1 MSSAPP
7 AETPPAA
14 EPPWA
19 QEMAENY
26 RAGTI
31 SQFVLYGAVKDVV
44 AVPATDA
51 AAPVGNTAPPWQF
64 TSLEE
69 YLAGH
74 VFAQRDVVLFYDRGT
89 GIRARKGAEEF
100 QRFLAAF
107 DAVNDT
113 TYSKAAGALP
123 RDPAAA
129 LRLLDRFIAGGLH
142 RPKPLKMAIVMDY
155 AHLILPQAEVVQL
168 VGELG
173 ESLITVQ
180 DWAADPTIL
189 GADVTTVLLTE
200 NLHDLNDAVVRSPY
214 SAKIQVALPTEAELR
229 AYVGALLAGDPS
241 LGPVC
246 QVSVDVIASRC
257 VGLSRV
263 NVRNLLRFA
272 AANNRP
278 ITMEFLTNIKKE
290 LIEKECYGLLE
301 FVESPWQ
308 LDMVAGHD
316 AAKAWLVDDSELL
329 KRGELESIPM
339 GYLLTGRIGTG
350 KTFLVTCWAGQIGI
364 PCVQF
369 KNFRD
374 KWMGSSEGNLEKIFS
389 VLDALG
395 QVVVFVDEAD
405 QAMGSRSGGEGD
417 SGLSGRIYSMMAQK
431 MSDTRL
437 RGKII
442 WVLATSR
449 PDLLEVDLK
458 RPGRLDV
465 HIPLFPPQDDASRHE
480 LLRVMAKK
488 VGMEIAPEDVPPL
501 PAGMEIGGN
510 EMEAILVRAN
520 RRWQLQ
526 EPPGATPLPQ
536 IIGEVLA
543 EYRPS
548 AHVRRYEYMDLV
560 AVKECTDDR
569 FLPPRYRTMSPEDLE
584 ARLQALSG
592 YM

>member
-1 MSSAPP
+1 MNSAPP
-7 AETPPAA
+7 AEAPLG

-19 QEMAENY
+19 REMAETY

-31 SQFVLYGAVKDVV
+31 SQFVLHGAVKDVV
-44 AVPATDA
+44 AVPGEDQT
-51 AAPVGNTAPPWQF
+51 QF

-69 YLAGH
+69 YLAAH

-89 GIRARKGAEEF
+89 GVRARKGAEEL

-107 DAVNDT
+107 DAVNGT
-113 TYSKAAGALP
+113 SYSRTPGALP
-123 RDPAAA
+123 RDPATA
-129 LRLLDRFIAGGLH
+129 LRLLDRFIYGGLH

-155 AHLILPQAEVVQL
+155 AHLILPKAEVVQL

-173 ESLITVQ
+173 ECLITVQ
-180 DWAADPTIL
+180 DWAADPTIM
-189 GADVTTVLLTE
+189 GADVTTILLTE
-200 NLHDLNDAVVRSPY
+200 NLFDLNDAVVRSPY
-214 SAKIQVALPTEAELR
+214 SAKIRVTLPSEQELR
-229 AYVGALLAGDPS
+229 AYVAALLAGDPH
-241 LGPVC
+241 LAAICEVPVE
-246 QVSVDVIASRC
+246 VIAARC

-272 AANNRP
+272 AANSRP

-301 FVESPWQ
+301 FVESPWK

-316 AAKAWLVDDSELL
+316 DAKAWLLEDAELL

-405 QAMGSRSGGEGD
+405 QAMGSRSTGESD
-417 SGLSGRIYSMMAQK
+417 SGVSGRIYSMMAQK
-431 MSDTRL
+431 MSDTRM

-465 HIPLFPPQDDASRHE
+465 HIPLFPPQDDAARHE
-480 LLRVMAKK
+480 LLRVMARK
-488 VGMEIAPEDVPPL
+488 VGMEIAPEDVPAL
-501 PAGMEIGGN
+501 PPGMEIGGN

-520 RRWQLQ
+520 RGWQLRD
-526 EPPGATPLPQ
+526 PAGAPSLPE
-536 IIGEVLA
+536 IIGAVLA

-569 FLPPRYRTMSPEDLE
+569 FLPPRFRAMSPEELE
-584 ARLQALSG
+584 SRLQALAA